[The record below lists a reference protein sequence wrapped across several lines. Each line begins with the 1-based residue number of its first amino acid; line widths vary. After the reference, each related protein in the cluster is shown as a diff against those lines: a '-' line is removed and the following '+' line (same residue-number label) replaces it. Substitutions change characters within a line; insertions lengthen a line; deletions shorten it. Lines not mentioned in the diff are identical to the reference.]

1 MNKKNIENYKIQKQ
15 FFEKYNI
22 PKRFYTTINLGDL
35 DNNYQEVSANT
46 LEDLFNDVQMHLDE
60 WVEDVKDFK
69 DYEEKYPE
77 ITDSIYLKLIKII
90 VNNYGDF
97 TINKTS
103 HKRYFVETRF
113 SWEFYEKSGEYQKSE
128 EDAILSLFINIKNEE
143 LNKQV
148 QDLFKH

>member
-69 DYEEKYPE
+69 DYDINGVE
-77 ITDSIYLKLIKII
+77 ISQHGSK
-90 VNNYGDF
+90 
-97 TINKTS
+97 
-103 HKRYFVETRF
+103 
-113 SWEFYEKSGEYQKSE
+113 
-128 EDAILSLFINIKNEE
+128 
-143 LNKQV
+143 
-148 QDLFKH
+148 